1 MDWIRSVKMRWRSRR
16 TNFAPV
22 SSASGRSIKVALL
35 DQRALAGVGNLYASE
50 ILHVAAIHPQKRC
63 NQIRSEEWQR
73 IHAAMWNVLEAAVR
87 HEGSTLSD
95 GTYRNVLAQNGGY
108 QNQHRVYD
116 KAGKTCT
123 TCRAAVIQRIVQAQR
138 STFFCRHCQ
147 PLRRRTKL
155 LP

>member
-1 MDWIRSVKMRWRSRR
+1 
-16 TNFAPV
+16 
-22 SSASGRSIKVALL
+22 
-35 DQRALAGVGNLYASE
+35 
-50 ILHVAAIHPQKRC
+50 
-63 NQIRSEEWQR
+63 
-73 IHAAMWNVLEAAVR
+73 MWNVLEAAVR

-123 TCRAAVIQRIVQAQR
+123 TCGAAVIQRIVQAQR